1 MNDDLKQVTKEK
13 SVNLL
18 TLRFHDEWPS
28 QASDLGKICQPWK
41 ERKIGVDP
49 LPSPATPASLI
60 DSYFGSNP
68 PQISLTAVQF
78 VNSLKN
84 PNIK

>member
-1 MNDDLKQVTKEK
+1 MINDHLKQVTKEK
-13 SVNLL
+13 YVNLG
-18 TLRFHDEWPS
+18 RNEKSGSIRYRP
-28 QASDLGKICQPWK
+28 P
-41 ERKIGVDP
+41 P
-49 LPSPATPASLI
+49 PAASLI

>member
-18 TLRFHDEWPS
+18 TLKFHDEWPC
-28 QASDLGKICQPWK
+28 QASDSKWK

-49 LPSPATPASLI
+49 QPSPATPASLI
-60 DSYFGSNP
+60 DNYFGSNP

>member
-1 MNDDLKQVTKEK
+1 MINDHLKQVTKEEC
-13 SVNLL
+13 VNLG
-18 TLRFHDEWPS
+18 RN
-28 QASDLGKICQPWK
+28 G
-41 ERKIGVDP
+41 KIGVDP

-84 PNIK
+84 PNIKQVLRN